1 MTTSRRFSPR
11 GFTLVELL
19 VVIGIIALLI
29 SILLPALQKAR
40 EQAKT
45 VQCASNMR
53 QIGIAIG
60 MYAGE
65 HKQKMVVGM
74 EYPVPEFGPSGSP
87 AGQGTH
93 WTGFDLMW
101 YKKFVQHAAR
111 NAHLPANNHP
121 NNDGP
126 PGSYDCFFPS
136 AERGVYACPNQD
148 VSTGV
153 NFWEVAHHYAFNYEA
168 IPCANAAGVTDH
180 RRGVSELGTYWR
192 KMQAIPYSY
201 LKPDKIL
208 IAENFRFDEFITEP
222 GRATATATAAAGDP
236 FHVRLRHGD
245 GNRINTK
252 KAGANYLFADGHVEY
267 SQEFHKASN
276 IATGAEQWLKD
287 NFMRWWDHGDK
298 ANYF

>member
-1 MTTSRRFSPR
+1 MTTSRHPR

-53 QIGIAIG
+53 QIGLAIN
-60 MYAGE
+60 MYASE
-65 HKQKMVVGM
+65 HKGKMVVGM
-74 EYPVPEFGPSGSP
+74 EYPVPDFGMSGSP

-101 YKKFVQHAAR
+101 YKKFVQHEAR

-121 NNDGP
+121 NNNGP

-136 AERGVYACPNQD
+136 AERGVYACPNQAP
-148 VSTGV
+148 STGV
-153 NFWEVAHHYAFNYEA
+153 NFWEVIHHYSFNYEA
-168 IPCANAAGVTDH
+168 IPCRNAAGQTTHV
-180 RRGVSELGTYWR
+180 RGQSELGPYWR
-192 KMQAIPYSY
+192 CMQSIPYSY

-208 IAENFRFDEFITEP
+208 IAENARFDEFITEP
-222 GRATATATAAAGDP
+222 GKANAQVVPPFVAGDP
-236 FHVRLRHGD
+236 QQVRLRHGD

-252 KAGANYLFADGHVEY
+252 KTGGNYLFADGHVEY

-276 IATGAEQWLKD
+276 TASGAEQWLKD
-287 NFMRWWDHGDK
+287 NFMRWWDHGEK
-298 ANYF
+298 GNYF